1 MVTSSKQ
8 PHIPVVH
15 FPSGGV
21 DLVLDILGFILEIGK
36 KKINREEDVKYKE
49 LLVGSLRERAFYGIP
64 SFSSGLAVTKT
75 KTLVG
80 QKPRVNK
87 GQGALP

>member
-1 MVTSSKQ
+1 M
-8 PHIPVVH
+8 
-15 FPSGGV
+15 
-21 DLVLDILGFILEIGK
+21 
-36 KKINREEDVKYKE
+36 KYKE

-80 QKPRVNK
+80 QKPKVNK